1 MIHKCIFSLLLIV
14 LTVSPCQLYLRAR
27 TNQEEIKAKQEQEL
41 KERAQFHENVQ
52 AILKAHLPGVKANY
66 RGIKNVYEINDNKP
80 ATSYVILLPKNTQI
94 SKEQKNLA
102 LHYLHSLKVAGFHFE
117 K

>member
-1 MIHKCIFSLLLIV
+1 MLHKCIFSLIFIT
-14 LTVSPCQLYLRAR
+14 LTASPCQLSLRAKPLSS
-27 TNQEEIKAKQEQEL
+27 EERKAQQEL

-66 RGIKNVYEINDNKP
+66 RGLKNAYEINDNTP
-80 ATSYVILLPKNTQI
+80 ATSYVILLPKNAQI
-94 SKEQKNLA
+94 SKEQKNLV
-102 LHYLHSLKVAGFHFE
+102 LHYLHALNVAGFHFE